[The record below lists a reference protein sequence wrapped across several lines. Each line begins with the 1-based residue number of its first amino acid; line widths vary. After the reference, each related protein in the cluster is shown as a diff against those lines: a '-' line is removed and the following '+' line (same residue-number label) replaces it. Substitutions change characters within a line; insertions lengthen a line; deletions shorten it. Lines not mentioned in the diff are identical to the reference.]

1 MALIKDQ
8 ASEYNEYATKKMNSI
23 TEHKYFATIRAVD
36 QALAT
41 QMDPFNRGF
50 YLHQQDVLS
59 NAYGEVLIA
68 YRHMK
73 GKLFGYI
80 AVRKFEMVVE
90 AKINKEKLPS
100 KDVLEDLIN
109 SEIIDVY
116 NAMLILKGWV
126 ERGKNSVQSC
136 RAHCFSNGEVPDKDD
151 NKDKEFDN

>member
-8 ASEYNEYATKKMNSI
+8 AKEYNGYATKKMNSI
-23 TEHKYFATIRAVD
+23 NEHKYFATIRAVD

-80 AVRKFEMVVE
+80 ACRKLELVIE
-90 AKINKEKLPS
+90 SKLNKEKLPS
-100 KDVLEDLIN
+100 NDALEDVI
-109 SEIIDVY
+109 SAEIIDVY
-116 NAMLILKGWV
+116 NAMLVLKGWV
-126 ERGKNSVQSC
+126 ERGKNSLQSC
-136 RAHCFSNGEVPDKDD
+136 RAHTYGDGERPDKED
-151 NKDKEFDN
+151 NKDKEFD

>member
-80 AVRKFEMVVE
+80 AVRKLEMVVE
-90 AKINKEKLPS
+90 AKLNKEKLPS
-100 KDVLEDLIN
+100 NDALEDVI
-109 SEIIDVY
+109 SAEIIDVY
-116 NAMLILKGWV
+116 NAMLILRGWV
-126 ERGKNSVQSC
+126 ERGKNSLQSC
-136 RAHCFSNGEVPDKDD
+136 RSHTYGDGERPDKEDS
-151 NKDKEFDN
+151 KDKEFD